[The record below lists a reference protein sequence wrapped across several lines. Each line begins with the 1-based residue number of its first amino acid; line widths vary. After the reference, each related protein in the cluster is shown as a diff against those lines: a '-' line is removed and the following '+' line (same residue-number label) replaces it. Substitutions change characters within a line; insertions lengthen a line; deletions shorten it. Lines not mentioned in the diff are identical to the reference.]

1 MQSRDS
7 DGTTN
12 PYEVRLGN
20 YIDLDVPDDV
30 IGIQALRRIHA
41 QGPKRHQLGLV
52 LEGETP
58 DPLGFSWEDITVD
71 GQKVGD
77 MTNCVWSPRMEKN
90 IGYALISRSRMV
102 GDKVTLSRSGG
113 RMVAAR
119 LVEMPFL

>member
-1 MQSRDS
+1 
-7 DGTTN
+7 
-12 PYEVRLGN
+12 LGN

-90 IGYALISRSRMV
+90 IGYALISRSCMV

-113 RMVAAR
+113 RMVEAR
-119 LVEMPFL
+119 LVEMPF